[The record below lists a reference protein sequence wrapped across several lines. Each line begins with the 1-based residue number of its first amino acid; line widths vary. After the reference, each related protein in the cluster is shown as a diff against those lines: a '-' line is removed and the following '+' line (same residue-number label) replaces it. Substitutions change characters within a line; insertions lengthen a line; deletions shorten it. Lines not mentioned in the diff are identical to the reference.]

1 MKTRRNPL
9 FISLG
14 VLVFLFALA
23 APASQAWAGE
33 QYQTVPTAPPGE
45 AGELP
50 TLEVGE
56 LPTAT
61 PQYTNPAERR
71 EPNLLVVGIV
81 IGVLLLVVLASF
93 ISWLRW
99 RKEEREF

>member
-1 MKTRRNPL
+1 MKMKRSL
-9 FISLG
+9 FFISAG
-14 VLVFLFALA
+14 ILVFLFVLA
-23 APASQAWAGE
+23 APASNAWAGE
-33 QYQTVPTAPPGE
+33 QFQTVPTAPPGE
-45 AGELP
+45 EGELP

-61 PQYTNPAERR
+61 PQDAAPAEQR
-71 EPNLLVVGIV
+71 EPNLVVIGIV
-81 IGVLLLVVLASF
+81 FGVLLLIILASF

>member
-1 MKTRRNPL
+1 MKRSL
-9 FISLG
+9 FFIGAG
-14 VLVFLFALA
+14 VIVFLLVLS
-23 APASQAWAGE
+23 APVSSAWAGE
-33 QYQTVPTAPPGE
+33 QYQTVPTAPPDE
-45 AGELP
+45 EGELP

-61 PQYTNPAERR
+61 PQSPAPTERR
-71 EPNLLVVGIV
+71 EPNLVVIGIV
-81 IGVLLLVVLASF
+81 FGVLLLIILASF